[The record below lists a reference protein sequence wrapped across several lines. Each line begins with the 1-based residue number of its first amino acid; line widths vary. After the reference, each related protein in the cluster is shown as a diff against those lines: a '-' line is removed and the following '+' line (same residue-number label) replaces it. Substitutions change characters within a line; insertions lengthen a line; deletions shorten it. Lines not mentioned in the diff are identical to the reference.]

1 MLSHFS
7 TESKICEFDIII
19 LVDEDVGRLHVP
31 MDDSSS
37 LPIVAVMQSADNLGG
52 QFPDNVFIDGI
63 LFLSGI
69 FDQLAKVS
77 SFTVL
82 HNDVHDLSLLIDDPT
97 LVLDDVWV
105 WKFFEDIDFGY
116 ELLFLVVL
124 HLTVTDFL
132 GDENFVVWSPGV
144 LFDQAE
150 GAFTDLLDEFVIFLH
165 IADGLFWNYNCY

>member
-1 MLSHFS
+1 
-7 TESKICEFDIII
+7 
-19 LVDEDVGRLHVP
+19 

-105 WKFFEDIDFGY
+105 
-116 ELLFLVVL
+116 
-124 HLTVTDFL
+124 
-132 GDENFVVWSPGV
+132 
-144 LFDQAE
+144 
-150 GAFTDLLDEFVIFLH
+150 
-165 IADGLFWNYNCY
+165 